1 MQFAFEQSLKSR
13 STPSEAQLA
22 EIAARSDALDD
33 AKRELA
39 DIQKAMSAAMFRMFD
54 EVEKLHKSHFENF
67 STIAAWLKTECRL
80 SDEDLLTYQ
89 RFGEA
94 LGQQRDLLDKTGIT
108 FETIKALVQADN
120 VVRDDALRMIKV
132 GHAVDANVVRSIS
145 KSRHREAMT
154 ISERRY
160 TEQRL
165 LIRRKI
171 YQKGRAIIV
180 DFQKE
185 ARDLYQLIKPQEVIS
200 QRVLSDAMAPTDDAG
215 IGAVRAQESTKTEII
230 ERAKRLLPRFEE
242 IFAPRPVAV
251 EDWFTV
257 GLKDLAAQNVA
268 EAKYALERLSS
279 GWFSLDFPDE
289 FESDIY
295 EWRIPDGIFHL
306 TGLPFAAPT
315 NGVAPEA
322 NEKLTSLEICAG
334 IGGEAIGLMAAE
346 FETVS
351 LIDNSADAI
360 ETLELN
366 WPRWNA
372 VKRDLRSKVAQKE
385 ILEFKGR
392 IDLLAGGVPCQPF
405 SRGGQRRGEFD
416 ERELFTTAGYYVEE
430 LKPRAFFFENVK
442 GFEERKHADFRRR
455 LTVDFNSLG
464 YDIKLFTMKAAEYG
478 LPQERERVVLLGLKK
493 GYRGAFRLPS
503 VNPTPKTF
511 VDTIIDVLFP
521 YRSNLDALEDDSFA
535 VARSK
540 QQKLYDDWVA
550 TWIFRYGDNRAP
562 TLVRSGL
569 KIGESRED
577 KWRQI
582 GFDIRLEAE
591 PVRPEQVR
599 SVDDLPRL
607 TIGVVKRIQGIPDN
621 WNLPPN
627 ISTRKAS
634 LLIANAFPPVL
645 ARAVGLAVREALT
658 GKPHDQNEALQQP
671 VIDTRRIGRKR
682 DPINLKAVID
692 PRWRERAPS
701 AKAKIWRE
709 HIVHQRKEEEVE
721 RLLYA
726 QALLI
731 EDDGPGPM
739 FGDET

>member
-13 STPSEAQLA
+13 SAPSEAQLA

-54 EVEKLHKSHFENF
+54 EVEKLHKSHFGNF

-108 FETIKALVQADN
+108 FETIKALVHADN
-120 VVRDDALRMIKV
+120 VVRDDALRMIKA
-132 GHAVDANVVRSIS
+132 GHPVDANVVRSIS

-154 ISERRY
+154 VSERRY
-160 TEQRL
+160 SEQQL

-180 DFQKE
+180 DFQNE
-185 ARDLYQLIKPQEVIS
+185 ARDLYRLITTQEVS
-200 QRVLSDAMAPTDDAG
+200 QRALSDATKSTDNAS
-215 IGAVRAQESTKTEII
+215 IGVLPDENSIKTQII
-230 ERAKRLLPRFEE
+230 DRAKRLQPRFEE
-242 IFAPRPVAV
+242 IFAPKSAAV
-251 EDWFTV
+251 EDWLSV
-257 GLKDLAAQNVA
+257 GLKDLAEQNVA

-279 GWFSLDFPDE
+279 GWFSLDFPEE
-289 FESDIY
+289 FQSDVY

-306 TGLPFAAPT
+306 TGLPFAAST
-315 NGVAPEA
+315 SARPEA

-360 ETLELN
+360 DTLQLN

-372 VKRDLRSKVAQKE
+372 IKRDLRSKVAQKE
-385 ILEFKGR
+385 ILAFKGG

-416 ERELFTTAGYYVEE
+416 DRELFTTAGHYVKE

-464 YDIKLFTMKAAEYG
+464 YDIELFTMKAAEYG

-658 GKPHDQNEALQQP
+658 GKAHDQNEALQQP

-731 EDDGPGPM
+731 EDHGPGPM